1 MSLSLFTGDDWD
13 IVVTL
18 KKDGVAYDV
27 STATAIQAAV
37 VSDDGTAPTTIVSA
51 VTLDSGATGANWAKG
66 VVIVEI
72 PAATTASLTSQ
83 RAFVEIQVTIGG
95 KKSTWPRQ
103 AVDVKVGTIA

>member
-1 MSLSLFTGDDWD
+1 LSLSLFTGDDWD

-18 KKDGVAYDV
+18 KKDGVAFDV

-51 VTLDSGATGANWAKG
+51 VTLDSGATGASWATG
-66 VVIVEI
+66 VVVIEI
-72 PAATTASLTSQ
+72 PAATTGALTSQ
-83 RAFVEIQVTIGG
+83 RAYVEIQVTLGG

-103 AVDVKVGTIA
+103 PIDIKVGTIA